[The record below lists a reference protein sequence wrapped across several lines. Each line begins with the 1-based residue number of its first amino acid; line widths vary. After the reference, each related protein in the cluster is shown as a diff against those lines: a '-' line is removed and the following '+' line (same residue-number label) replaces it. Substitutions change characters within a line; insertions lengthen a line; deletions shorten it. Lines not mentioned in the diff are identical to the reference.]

1 MLTTVVQNKWRRKS
15 LTYHLTS
22 KQNWKHIKSSCDPG
36 WKMMITLCHKW
47 GNTRSSTRA
56 WHTLTMIIDQIIEIV
71 HPYRVLLGGYFD
83 LSEGPPYDWV
93 CCILKVSLPG
103 LDSLA
108 LESRGWACEPLP
120 LQISTN
126 CSLVAFLGFD
136 RREARGNEYV
146 MISIYLLG
154 TDCWKCSSLRGF
166 TRYLPSTNCQSA
178 ANCMALI
185 CGNEKHHSKET
196 ITYRQ
201 TESFVAI
208 GWWRCHIRFQIE
220 DEITFRIF
228 DAVALLG
235 TFYEK
240 QTNGLNMC
248 VIKVYCPFSISI
260 RVKMAKSYIAIHQS
274 PIAVIESETGYR

>member
-22 KQNWKHIKSSCDPG
+22 KQNWKHKVISWPG
-36 WKMMITLCHKW
+36 MEDDDHTVTH
-47 GNTRSSTRA
+47 SSTRA
-56 WHTLTMIIDQIIEIV
+56 WHTLKMIIDQIIEIV
-71 HPYRVLLGGYFD
+71 HLFLLPYRVLLGDYFD

-136 RREARGNEYV
+136 QREARGNEYV

-166 TRYLPSTNCQSA
+166 THYLPSTNCQSA

-185 CGNEKHHSKET
+185 CGNEKHHSRET

-201 TESFVAI
+201 TESFIGI
-208 GWWRCHIRFQIE
+208 GWWRRHIRLQIE

-240 QTNGLNMC
+240 QTSGHNKC
-248 VIKVYCPFSISI
+248 VIKV
-260 RVKMAKSYIAIHQS
+260 
-274 PIAVIESETGYR
+274 